1 MSFFGGPSA
10 EAVARMAAKTAAQTT
25 LSAKRRGIEDPAVTA
40 KNAERAKVVAAYEEE
55 LARLTAKQE
64 ELKAR
69 PPTRSVQG
77 VDITSNDEVAEIGKQ
92 INALKEEHSED
103 LASLG
108 GRRRRKTRG
117 RRTRKSRRSR
127 KTSRR
132 KY

>member
-1 MSFFGGPSA
+1 MPLFGLSA
-10 EAVARMAAKTAAQTT
+10 EEAARRETINNTRTTA
-25 LSAKRRGIEDPAVTA
+25 SATRRGIADPVAAA
-40 KNAERAKVVAAYEEE
+40 KNAERAQVVAAYEEE

>member
-1 MSFFGGPSA
+1 LFGPSDTA
-10 EAVARMAAKTAAQTT
+10 IARMAARTNARTTASAAQ
-25 LSAKRRGIEDPAVTA
+25 RGIADPVAAA
-40 KNAERAKVVAAYEEE
+40 KNAERAQVVAAYEAE
-55 LARLTAKQE
+55 LARLTKEQDRLEA
-64 ELKAR
+64 L

-77 VDITSNDEVAEIGKQ
+77 VDITSNDQVAEIGKQ
-92 INALKEEHSED
+92 INALKEEHSKD

>member
-1 MSFFGGPSA
+1 
-10 EAVARMAAKTAAQTT
+10 MAARTNARTTASAAQ
-25 LSAKRRGIEDPAVTA
+25 RGIADPVAAA
-40 KNAERAKVVAAYEEE
+40 KNAERAQVVAAYEAE
-55 LARLTAKQE
+55 LARLTKEQDRLEA
-64 ELKAR
+64 L

-77 VDITSNDEVAEIGKQ
+77 VDITSNDQVAEIGKQ
-92 INALKEEHSED
+92 INALKEEHSND